1 VRTFFFAFLSLFSA
15 ASVAAG
21 EEPDLRSVRAAI
33 TRSIPWLE
41 RDMVDWRTNNDCS
54 ACHHGPMYLW
64 SSHLALRQGYP
75 IDRTQLDSYAAWIVH
90 DPASR
95 VFPASDSVARLSEAS
110 SPADRMTAA
119 MMGRRNLSQPTLYLA
134 HALNAFPAGDP
145 LAAEGWRRLERHWST
160 VQMDDGS
167 FAGRHGR
174 PPVFNTP
181 QILTR
186 FAATAL
192 DDRRALAAVAVKPAA
207 LDRIR
212 HGAAEFLRRQEP
224 DTTHQGL
231 VLQLVAGTQHASGHS
246 DPQVS
251 ESLLARLRSLQRD
264 DGGWSQAAD
273 RTSDAFATGQSL
285 YALFRAGVPLSDFA
299 VRRGLAYLAKSQAA
313 DGTWPMTSR
322 PDPETG
328 RPAGDLN
335 PITYAAAAWAV
346 IGMAS
351 YVRNEK

>member
-1 VRTFFFAFLSLFSA
+1 VRTFFLTLLAALAA

-21 EEPDLRSVRAAI
+21 DESDLRQVRAAI

-75 IDRTQLDSYAAWIVH
+75 IHRAQLDEYAAWIVN
-90 DPASR
+90 DPKSR
-95 VFPASDSVARLSEAS
+95 VFSVSESVAPLSEAS
-110 SPADRMTAA
+110 SSADRMTAA

-145 LAAEGWRRLERHWST
+145 LAAEGWRKLERHWSI

-192 DDRRALAAVAVKPAA
+192 DDHRTRSAAAVEPTA
-207 LDRIR
+207 LERIR
-212 HGAAEFLRRQEP
+212 HDAAEFLRKQEP
-224 DTTHQGL
+224 DMTHQGL
-231 VLQLVAGTQHASGHS
+231 VLQLFVATERTAGNS
-246 DPQVS
+246 DSQTC
-251 ESLLARLRSLQRD
+251 ESLLTRLRSLQRA
-264 DGGWSQAAD
+264 DGGWSQAPD

-285 YALFRAGVPLSDFA
+285 YGLFRAGIPLADPA
-299 VRRGLAYLAKSQAA
+299 VRRALAYLAKSQAA

-322 PDPETG
+322 PDPETSK
-328 RPAGDLN
+328 PADDLN
-335 PITYAAAAWAV
+335 PIAYAAAAWAV

-351 YVRNEK
+351 YVPNEK